1 MSDIELLGK
10 LKAKKSLQTICK
22 MFMYLC
28 GTFSIVALIA
38 IPVVAKKGESWL
50 IPMLILAVLL
60 VITLV
65 MWFFVGHIET
75 ELERELGTGFIENIL
90 NEKVELIN
98 YEPFKTMGFEPLR
111 NSKLFDLFDRIQ
123 GSDYF
128 KANYNGVSFEYCDAM
143 LTSRDNFGDTNTN
156 ITEFEGGII
165 RMKIRNPIKG
175 TVIVREKR
183 SNSNSELNNAA
194 RKMATKGFTVVES
207 GNEEFDAKY
216 SVETEI
222 EGEEEVILTPD
233 FTRRMSALSEDT
245 AGRLFISLQENDI
258 TVAISKS
265 ENRFDIPPV
274 HKMKDAEKFKEM
286 YREQLAELLT
296 IVNAFTAIPQYNDP
310 EN

>member
-28 GTFSIVALIA
+28 GTFSIVALVA

-194 RKMATKGFTVVES
+194 RKMAKKGFTVVES

-222 EGEEEVILTPD
+222 EGEEAVILTPD
-233 FTRRMSALSEDT
+233 FTGRMSTLSEDT

-265 ENRFDIPPV
+265 ENRFDIPSV